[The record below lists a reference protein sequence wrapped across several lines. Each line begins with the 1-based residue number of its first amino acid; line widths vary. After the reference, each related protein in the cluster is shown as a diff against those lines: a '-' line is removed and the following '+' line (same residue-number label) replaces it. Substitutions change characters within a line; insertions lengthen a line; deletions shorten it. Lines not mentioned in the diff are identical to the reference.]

1 MANIENPPQN
11 IKPQQKTEKRPW
23 IDGNY
28 KFETIRD
35 KGIYKKTS
43 LITGKVSYVAH
54 VTNPHTVSRL
64 KGRVVSWM
72 NAILPLTA
80 GVLLSLL

>member
-11 IKPQQKTEKRPW
+11 IKPQQKTEKRSW

-54 VTNPHTVSRL
+54 VTNPHTGKQIKGTRCLLDERNPSADSR
-64 KGRVVSWM
+64 
-72 NAILPLTA
+72 
-80 GVLLSLL
+80 GVA

>member
-1 MANIENPPQN
+1 MANIENLPQN
-11 IKPQQKTEKRPW
+11 IKPQQKTEKRSW

-43 LITGKVSYVAH
+43 LITGKLSYVAH
-54 VTNPHTVSRL
+54 VT
-64 KGRVVSWM
+64 
-72 NAILPLTA
+72 
-80 GVLLSLL
+80 